1 MNASKLLGAVVVVA
15 IVAAVVVF
23 GLMSDHAGV
32 VLRAIHMTHGLWL
45 IGKVAIFAVGAL
57 ALLVARVYKSWRPGD
72 TASAG

>member
-15 IVAAVVVF
+15 IVAAAVAF
-23 GLMSDHAGV
+23 GLMSDHARA

-45 IGKVAIFAVGAL
+45 IGKVAVVAVGAL
-57 ALLVARVYKSWRPGD
+57 GLLVARVCKACRPGD